1 MSVVVILHNQICDK
15 RAIPGML
22 NCAIGFISTNPPI
35 TTSIQFTRY
44 LSLFGHISFLHRHNL
59 WHA

>member
-1 MSVVVILHNQICDK
+1 MGVVVILHNQICDK

-22 NCAIGFISTNPPI
+22 NCAIGFVSTNPPI

-44 LSLFGHISFLHRHNL
+44 LSLFGHI
-59 WHA
+59 